1 MLLTLKRLNWSPLL
15 LLWSQSLKGEAKQFP
30 FGYGEVRWVRMSGS
44 PRRYDVGSRWFL
56 WAVHLETRVL
66 EPYQSSVDLLVCPAL
81 VF

>member
-1 MLLTLKRLNWSPLL
+1 MLLTLKPQQLVSIIIALESEPEREPSN
-15 LLWSQSLKGEAKQFP
+15 SLMSMVVG
-30 FGYGEVRWVRMSGS
+30 WVRMSGS
-44 PRRYDVGSRWFL
+44 PRSMMFGSRWFL